1 VIIFALQVCPIDVTA
16 GLDLVQLVCSLQP
29 ARADHEWLISYRLDT
44 PFDRIANMERLL
56 STKFAKVHTFRAAKF
71 ANGWPAGS
79 NALWAST
86 MLYVAELAQNG
97 ETNAQGVLT
106 FEADCCPMRKDWMAI
121 LEGAYARRSR
131 PVVGHLH
138 QCHIPDHINGNA
150 IFPVDFVKI
159 YPQMLE
165 TPATDAWDFYHRE
178 LLLPLTE
185 DTPYIT
191 QLYARKL
198 LLLEEWRTL
207 LKAGLRPALLHGVK
221 DGSARAFA
229 RALLVGNKILA
240 PPRRLV
246 VQP

>member
-1 VIIFALQVCPIDVTA
+1 MIIFALQVCPIDVNA
-16 GLDLVQLVCSLQP
+16 GQDLVQLVCSLEP
-29 ARADHEWLISYRLDT
+29 VKTNREWLISYRADT
-44 PFDRIANMERLL
+44 PIDRIMNMQRML
-56 STKFAKVHTFRAAKF
+56 SMKFAKVQALRAEKF

-86 MLYVAELAQNG
+86 MLHAAEFAQKG
-97 ETNAQGVLT
+97 QTDAQGILT

-131 PVVGHLH
+131 LIVGNLH
-138 QCHIPDHINGNA
+138 RCHIPDHINGNA
-150 IFPVDFVKI
+150 IFPVDFVTS

-165 TPATDAWDFYHRE
+165 TPSTAAWDFYHRE
-178 LLLPLTE
+178 LILSIAE

-191 QLYARKL
+191 QLYARKQL
-198 LLLEEWRTL
+198 LAEEWKTL
-207 LKAGLRPALLHGVK
+207 LKAGLRPAILHGIK
-221 DGSARAFA
+221 DGTARAFA
-229 RALLVGNKILA
+229 RSLLLGNKTLA